1 MLTPNE
7 KDILTEILNIHMGKS
22 ASQLSDMVNQKV
34 ILSVPEV
41 ELRQGSELGIAGFQK
56 DNLFEDGNLVVTS
69 VAFGD
74 AFKGHAL
81 VIFPEEKAKILVNAC
96 LGNELTDSIDQNLS
110 GEDADVIREICNV
123 ILNSLVG
130 EFGNLLDV
138 RLEYSS
144 FEMGISRVANLE
156 ESSIIPDDSQVL
168 VLYISFFLTVSQV
181 RGVLL
186 IALSGPSFQML
197 TEKIDGM
204 LRDLDV

>member
-1 MLTPNE
+1 MLTPIQ
-7 KDILTEILNIHMGKS
+7 KDTLTEILNMHMGKS
-22 ASQLSDMVNQKV
+22 ASQLSEMVNQKV

-41 ELRQGSELGIAGFQK
+41 ELRKGAEMGPADLQK
-56 DNLFEDGNLVVTS
+56 DQLFEAGNLVVTS

-74 AFKGHAL
+74 TFKGNAL
-81 VIFPEEKAKILVNAC
+81 VIFPEDKAKILVNAC
-96 LGNELTDSIDQNLS
+96 IGNELTEGVGESLS

-144 FEMGISRVANLE
+144 FEMGISRVAALDQ
-156 ESSIIPDDSQVL
+156 SSIIPQDSQVL

-186 IALSGPSFQML
+186 IALSGPSFKML
-197 TEKIDGM
+197 TDKIDHM